1 MRLEARIRRELR
13 FIRGLRRTLSRVS
26 SIAPDST
33 NLACDDFEKA
43 VDEFKDRPA
52 ISFEGATLSY
62 REFDQLANRFA
73 HWARDQNLR
82 RGATVALVMPNRL
95 EYAAIWLG
103 LSKIG
108 VVTALI
114 NNQLTGAALAH
125 CLTSCGATHILTDAQ
140 TLGAVE
146 AVRGELKHPVIW
158 TFGPNAGDHRNL
170 THALRSVSTLRPD
183 RALRAGLT
191 AKDNALFIF
200 TSGTTGLPKAA
211 RISHA
216 RVQLYMRGFAGA
228 TKAEPSDR
236 IYIALPLYHATGGLC
251 AVGAAWMNGAMVVL
265 KESFHASHFWEDIR
279 AHDCTMFVYIGE
291 LCRYLVNQP
300 EQPNDREHKVRLIFG
315 NGLRAEVWEQM
326 LSRFGIGDVLEFY
339 GATEGNVSLFN
350 FDGKVGA
357 VARIPK
363 YLRKKFNVRI
373 CRFDVDSEE
382 LVRGPNGL
390 CQETSPEEVGECLGK
405 IATSSRFSYTGYAD
419 KAASERKIV
428 RDVFERG
435 DAYFRTGDL
444 MRRDREQYLYFVD
457 RIGDTFR
464 WKGENVSTTEVA
476 SVLSGFPGVKE
487 VAVYGVNVPHAE
499 GRGGMALL
507 VVDDDFDIAAL
518 GDYVDRWLPLY
529 ARPLFIRLATH
540 IETTGTFKYRKVD
553 LVAAGYDPGMT
564 KAPTFFRSPGKGY
577 VKIIKTTLEKLA
589 EGSYR
594 L

>member
-1 MRLEARIRRELR
+1 MRLKARIRREWR
-13 FIRGLRRTLSRVS
+13 FLEGLRRTLSRVN
-26 SIAPDST
+26 SISPDSL

-43 VDEFKDRPA
+43 VDQFKDRPA
-52 ISFEGATLSY
+52 ITFEGVTLSY
-62 REFDQLANRFA
+62 RELDQLANRFA
-73 HWARDQNLR
+73 HWAKDQNLR
-82 RGATVALVMPNRL
+82 RGATVALVMPNRI

-103 LSKIG
+103 LSKVG

-114 NNQLTGAALAH
+114 NNQLTGPALAH
-125 CLTSCGATHILTDAQ
+125 CLASSAATHILTDDE
-140 TLGAVE
+140 TLDAVE
-146 AVRGELKHPVIW
+146 AVRGSLKHPVLW
-158 TFGPNAGDHRNL
+158 TFGPTTGDHRSL
-170 THALRSVSTLRPD
+170 TNALRSVSTLRPD
-183 RALRAGLT
+183 RALRAGLV

-216 RVQLYMRGFAGA
+216 RAQLYMRGFAGSTA
-228 TKAEPSDR
+228 AEESDR
-236 IYIALPLYHATGGLC
+236 IYITLPLYHATGGLC
-251 AVGAAWMNGAMVVL
+251 GLGAAWMNGAMVVL
-265 KESFHASHFWEDIR
+265 KKSFHASQFWDDIR

-300 EQPNDREHKVRLIFG
+300 ERPNDREHKIRLIFG
-315 NGLRAEVWEQM
+315 NGLRADVWEQM
-326 LSRFGIGDVLEFY
+326 LGRFGVGDVLEFY

-357 VARIPK
+357 VGRLPK

-373 CRFDVDSEE
+373 CRFDVDTEE

-390 CQETSPEEVGECLGK
+390 CQETSPDEVGECLGK
-405 IATSSRFSYTGYAD
+405 IADSARFSYTGYAD

-444 MRRDREQYLYFVD
+444 MRRDRDQYLYFVD

-464 WKGENVSTTEVA
+464 WKGENVSTNEVA
-476 SVLSGFPGVKE
+476 AALSAFPGVKE
-487 VAVYGVNVPHAE
+487 VAVYGVKVPHAE

-518 GDYVDRWLPLY
+518 GDYVDRTLPLY
-529 ARPLFIRLATH
+529 ARPLFIRLAAQ

-553 LVAAGYDPGMT
+553 LVEAGYDPTRT
-564 KAPTFFRSPGKGY
+564 KAPTYFRSPGKGY
-577 VKIIKTTLEKLA
+577 VKVIKTTLDKLE